1 MEFRRVLFRSSGR
14 ASGLVAAYHH
24 VVHGYLQVFD
34 LAALA
39 AGLAAG
45 QHHFLDVLA
54 FGGRL
59 DQLRAGLVGLLGEVD
74 VAEFGLAGIDAA
86 AATATTPVAA
96 APGKAVALEFALVL
110 LNKSIVPDASN
121 LQLVVDCHAGDYY
134 VQC

>member
-1 MEFRRVLFRSSGR
+1 MRISDWSSDVCSSDL

-24 VVHGYLQVFD
+24 VVHGDLQVFD

-74 VAEFGLAGIDAA
+74 VAELGLAGVAAA
-86 AATATTPVAA
+86 AATAAARVGA
-96 APGKAVALEFALVL
+96 APSKSVALVFAIL
-110 LNKSIVPDASN
+110 LLLKGLAHPPVGHPGGCDWKS
-121 LQLVVDCHAGDYY
+121 AGTG
-134 VQC
+134 